1 MDTAWYYQRELEHL
15 RTLAL
20 EFSRDHPAIAPLLAG
35 PSSDPD
41 VERLLE
47 GTAYL
52 TGQLA
57 KKLDESYDRIA
68 ENLSALVLPQLLCDI
83 PSCTIMRF
91 TPKASLQAP
100 LVIPRGSRV
109 GSTEVDGVSC
119 VFTTTCPVE
128 LAPIRLVG
136 VREETGPGKAPRL
149 HLNFALT
156 APGALEGL
164 TRLRLF
170 LTGPRANAVHRL
182 HTLLFHTTG
191 IRLNTGNAE
200 TRLPASSLRSAGFG
214 LEEGLFPYP
223 DTAWEGYRLL
233 QEYYVFPEKFFFLDI
248 MLPDAGIPSTD
259 SGTLTCVFELETGL
273 PENLPAFAPEDFALF
288 ATPAVNILPFET
300 LPITADLRH
309 ESYPVRAN
317 APRNDGYVPYRIEGV
332 TAIGPTGEERRYMPL
347 LAAPLDPE
355 TPMYT
360 VHCPKKTDG
369 RREMRLFLM
378 HPPNAPMPEATVL
391 SLDVLYSNGD
401 LPAHLNIGDIR
412 MPLSTSPALATFAN
426 LTPPTKPAP
435 APADGDTLWAM
446 LAHLHLN
453 YLPLADARTLKA
465 LLLTYLP
472 PRIDALY
479 ANANKRRIEAI
490 CEVTSKETDFLW
502 KGRPIRG
509 ADVTVVLDGSG
520 FSNQGDLCL
529 FGMIVA
535 RFLHEYAPIN
545 SFMRVTVTDSLHQKA
560 FQWLK
565 HLPAPSRL

>member
-1 MDTAWYYQRELEHL
+1 M
-15 RTLAL
+15 
-20 EFSRDHPAIAPLLAG
+20 
-35 PSSDPD
+35 
-41 VERLLE
+41 
-47 GTAYL
+47 
-52 TGQLA
+52 
-57 KKLDESYDRIA
+57 
-68 ENLSALVLPQLLCDI
+68 
-83 PSCTIMRF
+83 
-91 TPKASLQAP
+91 
-100 LVIPRGSRV
+100 
-109 GSTEVDGVSC
+109 
-119 VFTTTCPVE
+119 
-128 LAPIRLVG
+128 
-136 VREETGPGKAPRL
+136 
-149 HLNFALT
+149 
-156 APGALEGL
+156 
-164 TRLRLF
+164 
-170 LTGPRANAVHRL
+170 
-182 HTLLFHTTG
+182 
-191 IRLNTGNAE
+191 
-200 TRLPASSLRSAGFG
+200 
-214 LEEGLFPYP
+214 
-223 DTAWEGYRLL
+223 
-233 QEYYVFPEKFFFLDI
+233 
-248 MLPDAGIPSTD
+248 
-259 SGTLTCVFELETGL
+259 
-273 PENLPAFAPEDFALF
+273 
-288 ATPAVNILPFET
+288 
-300 LPITADLRH
+300 
-309 ESYPVRAN
+309 
-317 APRNDGYVPYRIEGV
+317 
-332 TAIGPTGEERRYMPL
+332 
-347 LAAPLDPE
+347 
-355 TPMYT
+355 
-360 VHCPKKTDG
+360 
-369 RREMRLFLM
+369 
-378 HPPNAPMPEATVL
+378 L